1 MARVGPARRDLPD
14 GLHDRS
20 CVVPLADCQCRAS
33 GRQSPRVGRHRCV
46 PAGGGLDRREHSR
59 REAAGGRRH
68 HSLFLRQPRRVLRLD
83 GRPRCVRS
91 VIDFAGAAEVV
102 ERGVGDRAF
111 PAAVVEVGSRD
122 GVLWQQAFGRLD
134 HDADAAVTRADTIF
148 DLASLT
154 KVIATTSLVMRLV
167 ERGTVRLNH
176 PIRNWIPEWRGNDRE
191 HVTVRSLL
199 SHSSGL
205 TAWLPFFRDHTGR
218 QEFQHAICSLPLE
231 YQPDT
236 QSIYSDLGF
245 ILLGFIVEDAGG
257 GPFQRQAEALLSE
270 LTAAPLLFNPPADL
284 RASIAPTENDPWR
297 GRRLIGEV
305 HDENCWA
312 LGGAAGH
319 AGLFGTAAAVGD
331 FARAILG
338 ALNGSDSRLATPKT
352 ARTFVTRAGIPGS
365 RALGWDTM
373 LPTSSCGTKMSA
385 SAFGH
390 TGFTGT
396 TLWIDPER
404 GIYVVFLTNRV
415 NPTREN
421 TTIQRVRPALHDA
434 VIDAVDGA

>member
-1 MARVGPARRDLPD
+1 MTN
-14 GLHDRS
+14 
-20 CVVPLADCQCRAS
+20 
-33 GRQSPRVGRHRCV
+33 
-46 PAGGGLDRREHSR
+46 
-59 REAAGGRRH
+59 
-68 HSLFLRQPRRVLRLD
+68 FT
-83 GRPRCVRS
+83 
-91 VIDFAGAAEVV
+91 GAAEVV
-102 ERGVGDRAF
+102 QRGISERAF
-111 PAAVVEVGSRD
+111 PAAVVEVGGRD
-122 GVLWQQAFGRLD
+122 GVLWSQAFGRFD
-134 HDADAAVTRADTIF
+134 YEPDSPAAQTDTIF

-167 ERGTVRLNH
+167 ERGTFTLDDPLRD
-176 PIRNWIPEWRGNDRE
+176 WIPEWRGKDRE
-191 HVTVRSLL
+191 HVRMRSLL

-231 YQPDT
+231 YEPDT

-257 GPFQRQAEALLSE
+257 RPFAQQTEDLLGPITS
-270 LTAAPLLFNPPADL
+270 APLLFNPPPEL
-284 RASIAPTENDPWR
+284 RSRIAPTEHDRWR
-297 GRRLIGEV
+297 GRQLVGEV

-319 AGLFGTAAAVGD
+319 AGLFGTARAVGN
-331 FARAILG
+331 FARAMLG
-338 ALNGSDSRLATPKT
+338 ALNGTDSRLGSRKT
-352 ARTFVTRAGIPGS
+352 VRMFVRRAGVPGS

-385 SAFGH
+385 AAFGH

-396 TLWIDPER
+396 TLWIDSDRE
-404 GIYVVFLTNRV
+404 IYVVFLTNRV

-421 TTIQRVRPALHDA
+421 NTIQKVRPALHDA
-434 VIDAVDGA
+434 VIEALRMTRLSG